1 MVEARL
7 GASACGVCNVG
18 GTSGS
23 VRVEGGTIVECCCA
37 TKARIKC
44 KMAVR
49 AIALAVKK
57 RECDSLVLVA
67 VVVGVWPTGIKWG
80 WH

>member
-1 MVEARL
+1 MVAGL
-7 GASACGVCNVG
+7 GAATCGKCNVG
-18 GTSGS
+18 ELSGS
-23 VRVEGGTIVECCCA
+23 VRVGGGTVVECWWA

-57 RECDSLVLVA
+57 RECDSLVSIA
-67 VVVGVWPTGIKWG
+67 VVEGVWHTGVKWW